1 MNIVS
6 LEAQALEKIKNK
18 YLLTILVSKRVNQ
31 LKKGKRS
38 TLNSDNISTLYEVAL
53 REIIE
58 GKLFPKQTKS
68 KAAEVNMETTSHEF
82 QMPPDEDF
90 SDQEPIQEDTD

>member
-38 TLNSDNISTLYEVAL
+38 SLSSDDIATFYELAL

-58 GKLFPKQTKS
+58 GKMFPKQTKP
-68 KAAEVNMETTSHEF
+68 KPAEVDMDAASHEF
-82 QMPPDEDF
+82 QMPSDEDF